1 MKKVL
6 LVLAVLGSYVSYAQD
21 KESYLKENIFYTTF
35 ESGVGE
41 KVSVRFKLASGPEKI
56 AQTEVYKLWEKETPL
71 LLKKTIQ
78 QVPGFPYAKLDSVIS
93 NMFLNVEMYLTQ
105 ATQMASFF
113 TKLGLKSSTSYTPI
127 SNSEGFIYVN
137 DKGEVSFSFPFKG
150 QNGYGSMIFAKGYY
164 TEKIKNGKLDTWH
177 AIGN

>member
-1 MKKVL
+1 MKKLL

-21 KESYLKENIFYTTF
+21 KESYLKENMFYTTF

-41 KVSVRFKLASGPEKI
+41 KVSVKFKLASSPEKI
-56 AQTEVYKLWEKETPL
+56 AQTEVYKLWEAETFNGPN
-71 LLKKTIQ
+71 KVAYTEINKVVSSIE
-78 QVPGFPYAKLDSVIS
+78 I
-93 NMFLNVEMYLTQ
+93 YLMQ

-137 DKGEVSFSFPFKG
+137 DKGEVNFSFPFKG
-150 QNGYGSMIFAKGYY
+150 QNDYGSMIFAKGYY
-164 TEKIKNGKLDTWH
+164 TEKIKKGKLDTWH
-177 AIGN
+177 AIGK